1 MLDNITY
8 RGFLSMVG
16 GHVLWTSMV
25 GAAIWRIRGDQDFH
39 FGMVKDSR
47 FLRVL
52 GIAMALHMVW
62 NMPFHLPLYMKEL
75 TLGFV
80 AWVVILGLIQEGL
93 NQIHQAQQEF
103 LASKSTAA
111 P

>member
-1 MLDNITY
+1 
-8 RGFLSMVG
+8 MVG

-39 FGMVKDSR
+39 FGMVKDSG

-62 NMPFHLPLYMKEL
+62 NMPVHLPLYMKEL